1 MEHKIFITGDIHGQ
15 IDIAKINKKNWPDQ
29 FNLTR
34 QDYLLQLGDL
44 GLLWKKDKTFNY
56 LLDFY
61 TSRKYTLLW
70 IDGNHCFSKDTE
82 LLTTQGWRNIVECYN
97 DSDVILANFD
107 INTREIF
114 FNKPNSRCIE
124 YQNSLI
130 EISGSRTKQ
139 IVSLEHD
146 VIINTTKCKAIDLLG
161 KKAEQNLIPMTGF
174 LNSQGINI
182 SDDMIRLIVWIVCDG
197 TIVDFSKRKSNSK
210 KCTIQ
215 FKLSKER
222 KIQKLSELL
231 NRLHINFSLL
241 PATKCRTNVL
251 QPFYIRFHGDK
262 ARLCWNILG
271 KKKQFPDWFRQLSKK
286 QFLIFLE
293 ELSITDGH
301 RVNKNYIKWQT
312 IDKHNIDLV
321 QEICLYHNIVSYYN
335 SFHSGGFSNKLQYDM
350 TIFNNIVSN
359 KHKLLIRQIQYN
371 NYVYCFSMPHG
382 TLITRIGGKVA
393 FSGNCNF
400 NILNSFPIETWNG
413 GKVHKIA
420 DNIFHLMRGE
430 IYNIYNKTFFTFGGG
445 LSIDKNKRI
454 IYIDWW
460 PEEEANYQE
469 QINAIN
475 NLEKYNYKI
484 DYVLTHSAPELIK
497 NQVGFKNYTSN
508 TEQFLQYINNK
519 LTFNKWFIGHYHIDQ
534 IYQNYYF
541 IYNKILSL

>member
-1 MEHKIFITGDIHGQ
+1 MEQHKLFITGDIHGQ

-29 FNLTR
+29 FNLTK

-70 IDGNHCFSKDTE
+70 IEGNHENHTW
-82 LLTTQGWRNIVECYN
+82 L
-97 DSDVILANFD
+97 
-107 INTREIF
+107 NT
-114 FNKPNSRCIE
+114 
-124 YQNSLI
+124 
-130 EISGSRTKQ
+130 
-139 IVSLEHD
+139 
-146 VIINTTKCKAIDLLG
+146 
-161 KKAEQNLIPMTGF
+161 
-174 LNSQGINI
+174 
-182 SDDMIRLIVWIVCDG
+182 
-197 TIVDFSKRKSNSK
+197 
-210 KCTIQ
+210 
-215 FKLSKER
+215 
-222 KIQKLSELL
+222 
-231 NRLHINFSLL
+231 
-241 PATKCRTNVL
+241 
-251 QPFYIRFHGDK
+251 
-262 ARLCWNILG
+262 
-271 KKKQFPDWFRQLSKK
+271 
-286 QFLIFLE
+286 
-293 ELSITDGH
+293 
-301 RVNKNYIKWQT
+301 
-312 IDKHNIDLV
+312 
-321 QEICLYHNIVSYYN
+321 
-335 SFHSGGFSNKLQYDM
+335 
-350 TIFNNIVSN
+350 
-359 KHKLLIRQIQYN
+359 
-371 NYVYCFSMPHG
+371 
-382 TLITRIGGKVA
+382 
-393 FSGNCNF
+393 
-400 NILNSFPIETWNG
+400 FPIIQWNG

-484 DYVLTHSAPELIK
+484 DYILTHSAPELIK

>member
-1 MEHKIFITGDIHGQ
+1 MEQHKLFITGDIHGQ
-15 IDIAKINKKNWPDQ
+15 IDIARINKKNWPDQ

-70 IDGNHCFSKDTE
+70 IEGNHENHTW
-82 LLTTQGWRNIVECYN
+82 L
-97 DSDVILANFD
+97 
-107 INTREIF
+107 NT
-114 FNKPNSRCIE
+114 
-124 YQNSLI
+124 
-130 EISGSRTKQ
+130 
-139 IVSLEHD
+139 
-146 VIINTTKCKAIDLLG
+146 
-161 KKAEQNLIPMTGF
+161 
-174 LNSQGINI
+174 
-182 SDDMIRLIVWIVCDG
+182 
-197 TIVDFSKRKSNSK
+197 
-210 KCTIQ
+210 
-215 FKLSKER
+215 
-222 KIQKLSELL
+222 
-231 NRLHINFSLL
+231 
-241 PATKCRTNVL
+241 
-251 QPFYIRFHGDK
+251 
-262 ARLCWNILG
+262 
-271 KKKQFPDWFRQLSKK
+271 
-286 QFLIFLE
+286 
-293 ELSITDGH
+293 
-301 RVNKNYIKWQT
+301 
-312 IDKHNIDLV
+312 
-321 QEICLYHNIVSYYN
+321 
-335 SFHSGGFSNKLQYDM
+335 
-350 TIFNNIVSN
+350 
-359 KHKLLIRQIQYN
+359 
-371 NYVYCFSMPHG
+371 
-382 TLITRIGGKVA
+382 
-393 FSGNCNF
+393 
-400 NILNSFPIETWNG
+400 FPIIQWNG

-484 DYVLTHSAPELIK
+484 DYILTHSAPELIK

-519 LTFNKWFIGHYHIDQ
+519 LIFNKWFIGHYHIDQ